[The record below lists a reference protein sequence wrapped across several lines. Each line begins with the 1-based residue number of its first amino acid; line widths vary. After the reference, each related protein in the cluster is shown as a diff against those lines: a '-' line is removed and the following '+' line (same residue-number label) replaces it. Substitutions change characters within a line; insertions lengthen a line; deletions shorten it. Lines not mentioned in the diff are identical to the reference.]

1 MPVLNRSNL
10 DNKKK
15 LQGFAYIL
23 KYKQINNV
31 LTIGET
37 NIKTSRKDE
46 EEDNIQNTKIHP
58 EGLRRQPEEQ
68 QQPESKNLEKY
79 SKDTIC

>member
-1 MPVLNRSNL
+1 MPVFNRSNL
-10 DNKKK
+10 DNKKN
-15 LQGFAYIL
+15 
-23 KYKQINNV
+23 YKVIHIYTKQNQINNV
-31 LTIGET
+31 LTVGET

-68 QQPESKNLEKY
+68 QQPESKNF
-79 SKDTIC
+79 